1 MRESLM
7 SSNQL
12 ELELLSSFCGVFE
25 TQRDNFLV
33 FNLMRAG
40 VTSYSR
46 GSFLTPIYIFQ
57 HWKCQTQLIGGQSVP
72 NKDIDK
78 SSALTRI

>member
-40 VTSYSR
+40 VTSYSWVTIIQQ
-46 GSFLTPIYIFQ
+46 GFISDPNLYLS
-57 HWKCQTQLIGGQSVP
+57 TQKMS
-72 NKDIDK
+72 N
-78 SSALTRI
+78 SADRWTERTE

>member
-1 MRESLM
+1 M

-40 VTSYSR
+40 VTSYSYR
-46 GSFLTPIYIFQ
+46 VTIIQQGFISD
-57 HWKCQTQLIGGQSVP
+57 P
-72 NKDIDK
+72 NLYLSTLKM
-78 SSALTRI
+78 SNSADRWTERTE

>member
-1 MRESLM
+1 M

-40 VTSYSR
+40 VTSYSWVTIIQQ
-46 GSFLTPIYIFQ
+46 GFISD
-57 HWKCQTQLIGGQSVP
+57 P
-72 NKDIDK
+72 NLNLSTLKM
-78 SSALTRI
+78 SNSADRWTERTE